1 MKSIHHEKS
10 SIVRSK
16 IVVITLLGLST
27 VASYLA
33 TMEKFHRY
41 AASFSII
48 ALVFM
53 TLALTYAVAKISHI
67 MSRTKLYIIVA
78 AAVLAGILASF
89 LVSPLSR
96 I

>member
-1 MKSIHHEKS
+1 MKSIYHEKS

-16 IVVITLLGLST
+16 IVVIILLGLST
-27 VASYLA
+27 VISYLA

-41 AASFSII
+41 ATSFSII

-53 TLALTYAVAKISHI
+53 TLALTYAVAKISHS
-67 MSRTKLYIIVA
+67 MSRPKLYIIVVA
-78 AAVLAGILASF
+78 AIVAGILASYLIF
-89 LVSPLSR
+89 LP